1 MKPFLIMIRIF
12 FLLASIFCC
21 LSTLIYYEVIF
32 DQIIPPS
39 KIVSVIIFS
48 TGLLFIYCALSG
60 WPEVI
65 RFTEYIKTMI
75 RGKRKNAKTTKVA
88 KLSGLLSGLG
98 TWVLI
103 VFVLGYALVFSEQV
117 LGIEILET
125 SRGHVIFGVLLFL
138 LGPVL
143 AVFVGKF
150 INFMWGSYSN
160 SRKYLINIISSLIVL
175 AELFILIQPN
185 PDTIITQLHENGQMR
200 SKEIYYGKESAKT
213 SWYENGQKRSEATYK
228 DGKLDGL
235 STAWHENGQKSAKVT
250 FKDGKPEGRAM
261 GWHKNGQK
269 ESEETFKD
277 GKKLSA
283 KYWNSKG
290 EYQGVNYDE
299 FEFRERIAYL
309 KGSDTPYTGKVFRLY
324 KNGQKRHEVNYKDG
338 NKVGLQTGWHSNGQK
353 KGEGN
358 FKDGKEDGL
367 FVNWHA
373 NGQKQAEGNF
383 KDGKQISA
391 KFWNSK
397 GEPVESFKES
407 FKEAQK

>member
-1 MKPFLIMIRIF
+1 M
-12 FLLASIFCC
+12 
-21 LSTLIYYEVIF
+21 
-32 DQIIPPS
+32 
-39 KIVSVIIFS
+39 
-48 TGLLFIYCALSG
+48 GL
-60 WPEVI
+60 
-65 RFTEYIKTMI
+65 
-75 RGKRKNAKTTKVA
+75 
-88 KLSGLLSGLG
+88 
-98 TWVLI
+98 
-103 VFVLGYALVFSEQV
+103 
-117 LGIEILET
+117 
-125 SRGHVIFGVLLFL
+125 VIFGVLLFL

-160 SRKYLINIISSLIVL
+160 IRKYLINIISSLIVL

-309 KGSDTPYTGKVFRLY
+309 KGSDIPYTGKVFRLY
-324 KNGQKRHEVNYKDG
+324 KNGQKRHEVNYRTAIRSDYRR
-338 NKVGLQTGWHSNGQK
+338 VGIQTGRK
-353 KGEGN
+353 RV
-358 FKDGKEDGL
+358 KETSRMVRRMGY
-367 FVNWHA
+367 
-373 NGQKQAEGNF
+373 
-383 KDGKQISA
+383 S
-391 KFWNSK
+391 
-397 GEPVESFKES
+397 
-407 FKEAQK
+407 